1 MKKISLYIHIP
12 FCKQKCKYCDFSSYS
27 GKEDVMSKY
36 VDALNIEINNA
47 SKEYSFKTIFIGGG
61 TPSYL
66 PYEEL
71 EKLLKNVSS
80 LNLEED
86 VEFTVECNPGTLTRE
101 KLELMKKYR
110 VNRLSLGLQSSNESL
125 LKSLGRIHSFTEF
138 KENYDL
144 VRQVGFKNVNVDL
157 MFGLPGQ
164 TLKDFEETLSSVVEL
179 NPEHISAYSLIVEE
193 GTPFYKL
200 YEKGKLKL
208 PSEEQERAMYEY
220 VVEYLE
226 SKGYKQYEI
235 SNFSKDDKE
244 CKHNLVYWELGEYLG
259 CGVAAASLLNET
271 RTKNYD
277 KIEDYILSVEKN
289 SNGIE
294 ETNHLSKD
302 ELMEEFM
309 FLGLRK
315 TSGVSEKDFFERFNV
330 SMESIYKDVINN
342 HIKKGLLNKDNGKI
356 YLNKEGI
363 QLSNYVMSD
372 FLLS

>member
-36 VDALNIEINNA
+36 VDALNIEINNT
-47 SKEYSFKTIFIGGG
+47 SKEYSFNTIFIGGG

-80 LNLEED
+80 LNLEKD
-86 VEFTVECNPGTLTRE
+86 AEFTVECNPGTLTKE
-101 KLELMKKYR
+101 KLELMKKYK

-193 GTPFYKL
+193 GTTFYNL
-200 YEKGKLKL
+200 YEKGRLDL
-208 PSEEQERAMYEY
+208 PSEEEERAMYEY
-220 VVEYLE
+220 AVEYLA

-235 SNFSKDDKE
+235 SNFSKEDKE

-259 CGVAAASLLNET
+259 CGVSSASLLDET

-277 KIEDYILSVEKN
+277 KIEDYILSVEKT
-289 SNGIE
+289 SNGVE
-294 ETNHLSKD
+294 ETNHLSKED
-302 ELMEEFM
+302 LMEEFM

-315 TSGVSEKDFFERFNV
+315 TSGVSEKEFLERFNI
-330 SMESIYKDVINN
+330 SMESLYKDVINN

>member
-12 FCKQKCKYCDFSSYS
+12 FCRQKCKYCDFSSYS
-27 GKEDVMSKY
+27 GKEDVMSEY
-36 VDALNIEINNA
+36 VDALNIEINNT
-47 SKEYSFKTIFIGGG
+47 SKEYSFNTIFIGGG

-86 VEFTVECNPGTLTRE
+86 VEFTLECNPGTLTRD
-101 KLELMKKYR
+101 KLELMKKYK

-164 TLKDFEETLSSVVEL
+164 TLKDFKETLSSVVEL
-179 NPEHISAYSLIVEE
+179 SPEHISAYSLIVEE

-208 PSEEQERAMYEY
+208 PSEEEERAMYEY
-220 VVEYLE
+220 AVEYLD

-235 SNFSKDDKE
+235 SNFSKDNKE

-277 KIEDYILSVEKN
+277 KIEDYILSVEKK

-294 ETNHLSKD
+294 ETNHLAKD

>member
-27 GKEDVMSKY
+27 GKEDVMSGY
-36 VDALNIEINNA
+36 VDALNIEINNT

-86 VEFTVECNPGTLTRE
+86 VEFTVECNPGTLTRD
-101 KLELMKKYR
+101 KLELMKKYK

-125 LKSLGRIHSFTEF
+125 LKSLGRIHSFAEF

-164 TLKDFEETLSSVVEL
+164 TLKDFEETLSSVVKL

-208 PSEEQERAMYEY
+208 PSEEEERAMYEY
-220 VVEYLE
+220 AVEYLD

-244 CKHNLVYWELGEYLG
+244 CRHNLVYWELGEYLG

-277 KIEDYILSVEKN
+277 KIEDYILSVEKK

-294 ETNHLSKD
+294 ETNHLSKE

-315 TSGVSEKDFFERFNV
+315 TSGVSEKDFLEIFNV
-330 SMESIYKDVINN
+330 SMESVYKDVINN

>member
-1 MKKISLYIHIP
+1 MKKISLYIQIP

-27 GKEDVMSKY
+27 GKEDVISKY

-47 SKEYSFKTIFIGGG
+47 SKDYSFKTIFIGGG

-86 VEFTVECNPGTLTRE
+86 VEFTVECNPGTLTRD
-101 KLELMKKYR
+101 KLELMKKYK

-157 MFGLPGQ
+157 MFGLPSQ

-208 PSEEQERAMYEY
+208 PSEEEERAMYEDA
-220 VVEYLE
+220 VEYLD

-277 KIEDYILSVEKN
+277 KIEDYILSVEKK

-294 ETNHLSKD
+294 ETNHLSKE

-342 HIKKGLLNKDNGKI
+342 HVKKGLLNKDNGKI

>member
-27 GKEDVMSKY
+27 GKEDVMSEY
-36 VDALNIEINNA
+36 VDALNIEINST
-47 SKEYSFKTIFIGGG
+47 SKEYTFKTIFIGGG

-86 VEFTVECNPGTLTRE
+86 VEFTVECNPGTLTRD
-101 KLELMKKYR
+101 KLELMKKYK

-157 MFGLPGQ
+157 MFGLPSQ

-179 NPEHISAYSLIVEE
+179 SPEHISAYSLIVEE

-208 PSEEQERAMYEY
+208 PSEEEERAMYEY
-220 VVEYLE
+220 AVEYLD

-244 CKHNLVYWELGEYLG
+244 CRHNLVYWELGEYLG
-259 CGVAAASLLNET
+259 CGVSAASLLNET

-294 ETNHLSKD
+294 ETNHLSKE